1 MSMQQRLQAGATRI
15 IAKLGSVF
23 TVYNTSGDSVY
34 DPETGIITENKQT
47 FTIMGV
53 LTEFTQLTNGQST
66 NTNTQ
71 VIVGD
76 KRFYCD
82 ASTAKIAGVA
92 AAFVPNASTTEV
104 VVGVVNYKVVNV
116 KSVDPSGN
124 NAIAYEFQLRK

>member
-23 TVYNTSGDSVY
+23 TVHNTIGDSVY

-53 LTEFTQLTNGQST
+53 LTEYTQLTNGQST

-82 ASTAKIAGVA
+82 VSTAKIAGVV
-92 AAFVPNASTTEV
+92 AAFVPNPVTTEV
-104 VVGVVNYKVVNV
+104 VVGTVNYKVVNIKEV
-116 KSVDPSGN
+116 NPSGN
-124 NAIAYEFQLRK
+124 SAIAFEFQLRK